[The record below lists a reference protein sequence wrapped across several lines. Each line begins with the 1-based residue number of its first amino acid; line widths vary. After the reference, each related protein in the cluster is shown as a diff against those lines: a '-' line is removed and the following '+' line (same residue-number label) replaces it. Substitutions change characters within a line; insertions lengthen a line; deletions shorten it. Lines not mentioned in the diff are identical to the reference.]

1 MPQAAPKTVSLPDGV
16 EIFRAGRHTDDAGN
30 VHQFSEADVR
40 RMVEV
45 YDPSQREAPLTV
57 GHPEHNLPAYGWVKS
72 LGMNATG
79 RLVMN
84 THRVLPQF
92 AEMVEQRSFPKRSAS
107 FYPPDHPN
115 NPSPGSWYLRH
126 VGFLGAQPPAISGL
140 ADIKFSEGEAE
151 GLVQFSEATPSNPNP
166 SKERPSMTEEELK
179 QKLAAAEQQAAD
191 EKAKREA
198 AERERDDANT
208 RATSFAEQ
216 QKKERTASFTSF
228 AEAKVKEGKLL
239 PADQAM
245 AVATLEALAG
255 AEPVSFS
262 EGNTTRTVSHVEW
275 FKKLLSDAKPL
286 VSFGE
291 FAPGRTGG
299 DTTQEG
305 AAKGKSDEEIDKA
318 AQAYAR
324 EHKVNY
330 AEAVRAVVG
339 FTSSAS

>member
-1 MPQAAPKTVSLPDGV
+1 MSKPAPTVALPEGI

-30 VHQFSEADVR
+30 VHNFSEADVR
-40 RMVEV
+40 RTVEV

-72 LGMNATG
+72 LGVNATG

-115 NPSPGSWYLRH
+115 NPAPGAWYLRH

-151 GLVQFSEATPSNPNP
+151 GLVQFSEAISSTNQPSQEQDNM
-166 SKERPSMTEEELK
+166 SKELQDKLDAAQRERDEEK
-179 QKLAAAEQQAAD
+179 S
-191 EKAKREA
+191 KRET
-198 AERERDDANT
+198 AERERDEANT

-216 QKKERTASFTSF
+216 QKKDRTASFTSF
-228 AEAKVKEGKLL
+228 AEAQVQAGRLL
-239 PADQAM
+239 PADKAM
-245 AVATLEALAG
+245 TVATLEALADSK
-255 AEPVSFS
+255 AVSFS
-262 EGNTTRTVSHVEW
+262 EGNTTRTESPLEW
-275 FKKLLSDAKPL
+275 LKGLLSNAKPL

-291 FAPGRTGG
+291 FAPGRTGADG
-299 DTTQEG
+299 AQAG
-305 AAKGKSDEEIDKA
+305 AAKGKSDDEIDKA
-318 AQAYAR
+318 AHAYAR
-324 EHKVNY
+324 EHKVSY
-330 AEAVRAVVG
+330 AEAARAVTS
-339 FTSSAS
+339 FTTSAS